1 VDNIEKK
8 YQSNLDYLYSFVD
21 YSLTRNLKYSPEK
34 FNLDRMKTLVEWMG
48 NPHLEY
54 PIIHVAGTKGKGS
67 TAAMIASILM
77 AADYRTGFYVSPHL
91 QDFAERIQVNNMP
104 IPHGAL
110 NQLVENI
117 KPVVEKIG
125 KLTTFEITTALA
137 FEAFRKQHVDVAVVE
152 VGLGGR
158 LDSTNIVNP
167 VLSVI
172 TSLSMDHMNVLGDTL
187 EKIAAEKAGIIKPGV
202 PVVSAPQKPNAL
214 AVLETVA
221 AEMHARLSLV
231 GRDLEARLEKHS
243 LDGQWF
249 EVRIPPT
256 PLQEGGQKKTM
267 RDLQEEGHTGTVANL
282 HEEVKK
288 DTFVYHL
295 EGEQTETSITLHE
308 GGQKVTIGSHQEGGQ
323 IQKIVDV
330 QEGGNTGI
338 DANLQEGLQKEISV
352 NHMEEGHKD
361 SAGAGQLNER
371 KDYSSEGYAE
381 GMDYFIP
388 LLGRHQVDNA
398 STAISAV
405 LQLRRKGFEIS
416 DKAIQEGLAKVF
428 WPCRFEV
435 LQRDPPMVIDS
446 AHNRD
451 SARKLHQAMEDYF
464 PGKPVTLIFG
474 ASEDKDLSGM
484 FAELL
489 PSCSRLIL
497 TKSTHPRAAS
507 LDTLIKSASA
517 YPCAM
522 ISAESIEVALDFCMD
537 PGESDGVILAAGSLF
552 VAAAVRAAWMK
563 RKQAGNSKK

>member
-8 YQSNLDYLYSFVD
+8 YQANLDYLYSFVD

-34 FNLDRMKTLVEWMG
+34 FNLDKMKTLVEWMG
-48 NPHLEY
+48 NPHKEY
-54 PIIHVAGTKGKGS
+54 PVIHVAGTKGKGS

-77 AADYRTGFYVSPHL
+77 AADYRTGFYLSPHL

-110 NQLVENI
+110 NQLVETI
-117 KPVVEKIG
+117 KPMVEKIG
-125 KLTTFEITTALA
+125 NLTTFEITTALA

-187 EKIAAEKAGIIKPGV
+187 EKIAAEKAGIIKTGV
-202 PVVSAPQKPNAL
+202 PVISAPQKPNAL
-214 AVLETVA
+214 AVLEAVA
-221 AEMHARLSLV
+221 AENKSILTLV
-231 GRDLEARLEKHS
+231 GRDLVAKLEKHS

-256 PLQEGGQKKTM
+256 PLHEGGQTGSPSLLQEGGQKGTSVS
-267 RDLQEEGHTGTVANL
+267 LQ
-282 HEEVKK
+282 
-288 DTFVYHL
+288 
-295 EGEQTETSITLHE
+295 E
-308 GGQKVTIGSHQEGGQ
+308 GGQKGTPSAAHLDESTNDSS
-323 IQKIVDV
+323 VD
-330 QEGGNTGI
+330 
-338 DANLQEGLQKEISV
+338 
-352 NHMEEGHKD
+352 
-361 SAGAGQLNER
+361 
-371 KDYSSEGYAE
+371 YAE
-381 GMDYFIP
+381 GVDYFIP

-398 STAISAV
+398 STAISAI
-405 LQLRRKGFEIS
+405 LQLRRQGFEIS

-435 LQRDPPMVIDS
+435 LQREPAMVIDS

-451 SARKLHQAMEDYF
+451 SAHKLRQAMEDYF
-464 PGKPVTLIFG
+464 PGKPITLIFG

-489 PSCSRLIL
+489 PACSRLIL
-497 TKSTHPRAAS
+497 TKSTHPRAAN

-522 ISAESIEVALDFCMD
+522 ISAESIEVALDFSMD
-537 PGESDGVILAAGSLF
+537 PGEPDGVILAAGSLF
-552 VAAAVRAAWMK
+552 VAAAVRAAWLK
-563 RKQAGNSKK
+563 RKQAGTSKK